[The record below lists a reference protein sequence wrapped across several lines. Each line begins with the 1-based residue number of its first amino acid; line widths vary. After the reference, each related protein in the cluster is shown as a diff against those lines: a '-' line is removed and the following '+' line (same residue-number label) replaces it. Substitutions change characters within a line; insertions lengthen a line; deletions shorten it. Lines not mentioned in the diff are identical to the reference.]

1 MEFLRLFILPLA
13 ILYGFI
19 VRLRNKLFDW
29 RILRS
34 VTFPLPVISVGNLS
48 AGGTGKTPHVE
59 YLIRLLSSNY
69 KLATLSRG
77 YGRKTSG
84 FRLADQSDH
93 AGTIGD
99 EPAQFHQKFP
109 DIIVTADE
117 KRRRGINKLLEL
129 KPETDVI
136 ILDDAFQHRYVKP
149 GLSILLTDYHK
160 QYSEDYLLPYGTLRE
175 SVKGAS
181 RADLIVVTK
190 TPNILSPYER
200 RHMTETINPKPYQ
213 KVLFS
218 FVKYGEVKALWNNM
232 QQPEP
237 GKHYSVIL
245 LIAGI
250 ANPYP
255 LEYELRNWC
264 SDLMIMRFKDHHK
277 YTSDDFIQ
285 IKENYNDIYT
295 RNKLLITTE
304 KDAMRML
311 DPDIREAASELP
323 IYYIPMEIDFHGGDK
338 QIFDETILNYVRENK
353 RER

>member
-1 MEFLRLFILPLA
+1 MEFLRLLLLPLA
-13 ILYGFI
+13 IIYGLI
-19 VRLRNKLFDW
+19 VSLRNKLFDFK
-29 RILRS
+29 ILPS
-34 VTFPLPVISVGNLS
+34 SSYPFTVISVGNLS

-59 YLIRLLSSNY
+59 YIIRLLSHKASI
-69 KLATLSRG
+69 ATLSRG
-77 YGRKTSG
+77 YGRKTHG

-99 EPAQFHQKFP
+99 EPAQFHKKFP
-109 DIIVTADE
+109 EIIVAADE
-117 KRRRGINKLLEL
+117 KRSRGISKILEL

-160 QYSEDYLLPYGTLRE
+160 QFTEDYLLPYGTLRE
-175 SVKGAS
+175 SIKGAG
-181 RADLIVVTK
+181 RANVIVVTK

-200 RHMTETINPKPYQ
+200 RHMIETINPKPYQ

-218 FVKYGEVKALWNNM
+218 YVKYGELKPLWDNLPL
-232 QQPEP
+232 PES
-237 GKHYSVIL
+237 GKHFSVIL
-245 LIAGI
+245 LVAGI

-264 SDLMIMRFKDHHK
+264 SDLIIIRFKDHHK
-277 YTSDDFIQ
+277 YTSDDFVQ
-285 IKENYNDIYT
+285 IKENYADIYT

-323 IYYIPMEIDFHGGDK
+323 IYYIPMEIDFHSDDK